1 MNILV
6 IFAAG
11 VTVGWVGDKL
21 YRRLRASNN
30 QADTELEAVAVEVG
44 KTAESTGDKDDRSKA
59 KPKAKPK
66 EKAKPKPKPESIA
79 KKEIRAGKER
89 RDDLSQLKGVGPK
102 LAEALDEIGIY
113 NYAQLSG
120 SSVDMLLERLR
131 ETDGRFTRSVI
142 SSIVEGAKQAAEE
155 K

>member
-1 MNILV
+1 MNVMV

-11 VTVGWVGDKL
+11 VVAGWAADKL
-21 YRRLRASNN
+21 YQRFRAPKN
-30 QADTELEAVAVEVG
+30 QTDEEVEAVIVENQ
-44 KTAESTGDKDDRSKA
+44 KTVELTGDDKTKS
-59 KPKAKPK
+59 
-66 EKAKPKPKPESIA
+66 ESVA
-79 KKEIRAGKER
+79 KKEIKKEGEAKKEKVH

-120 SSVDMLLERLR
+120 SSVDMLLEQLR
-131 ETDGRFTRSVI
+131 ETGGRFTRSVI
-142 SSIVEGAKQAAEE
+142 SSIVDGAKQAVDE

>member
-30 QADTELEAVAVEVG
+30 QADAELEAVAVKVG
-44 KTAESTGDKDDRSKA
+44 KTAEFTGDNDDRSKA
-59 KPKAKPK
+59 RPKTKT
-66 EKAKPKPKPESIA
+66 KPESIA
-79 KKEIRAGKER
+79 KNEIGAGKEH

-113 NYAQLSG
+113 NYEQLSG

-142 SSIVEGAKQAAEE
+142 SSVVEGAKQAAEE

>member
-30 QADTELEAVAVEVG
+30 QADAELEAVAVDVG
-44 KTAESTGDKDDRSKA
+44 KTAEFTGDNDDR
-59 KPKAKPK
+59 PKAKPK
-66 EKAKPKPKPESIA
+66 EKAKPESIA
-79 KKEIRAGKER
+79 KKEIGAGKEH

>member
-11 VTVGWVGDKL
+11 VTVGWVADKL
-21 YRRLRASNN
+21 YQRVRTSNN
-30 QADTELEAVAVEVG
+30 QADAEVEAEVVEDG
-44 KTAESTGDKDDRSKA
+44 KTVELTDDDRSKA
-59 KPKAKPK
+59 KPK
-66 EKAKPKPKPESIA
+66 EKAKSESIV
-79 KKEIRAGKER
+79 KKEVKADKER

-113 NYAQLSG
+113 NYVQLSA
-120 SSVDMLLERLR
+120 SSVDMLLEQLR
-131 ETDGRFTRSVI
+131 ETGGRFTRSVV
-142 SSIVEGAKQAAEE
+142 SSIVDGAKQAAEE

>member
-11 VTVGWVGDKL
+11 VTVGWVADKL
-21 YRRLRASNN
+21 YQRLRAPNN
-30 QADTELEAVAVEVG
+30 QADAEVEAVVVEDG
-44 KTAESTGDKDDRSKA
+44 KTVELTGDDDDRS
-59 KPKAKPK
+59 KAKPK
-66 EKAKPKPKPESIA
+66 EKAKPKPKSTA
-79 KKEIRAGKER
+79 KKEVKADKER

-120 SSVDMLLERLR
+120 SSVDMLLEQLR
-131 ETDGRFTRSVI
+131 ETGGRFTRSVV
-142 SSIVEGAKQAAEE
+142 SSIVDGAKQAAEE

>member
-11 VTVGWVGDKL
+11 VTVGWVADKL
-21 YRRLRASNN
+21 YRRLRTSSN
-30 QADTELEAVAVEVG
+30 QADAEVEAVVVEDG
-44 KTAESTGDKDDRSKA
+44 KTVEPSGGDDDRSKA
-59 KPKAKPK
+59 KPK
-66 EKAKPKPKPESIA
+66 STA
-79 KKEIRAGKER
+79 KKEVKAGKER

-113 NYAQLSG
+113 NYVQLSG
-120 SSVDMLLERLR
+120 SSVDMLLEQLK